1 MRYWK
6 TIILNLIL
14 AYIGITAIINII
26 NQYNLLKGAKKRN
39 SQLQEQITKLIQE
52 NEELKLKI
60 KQVNGETSA
69 STK

>member
-14 AYIGITAIINII
+14 AYIGITALINII